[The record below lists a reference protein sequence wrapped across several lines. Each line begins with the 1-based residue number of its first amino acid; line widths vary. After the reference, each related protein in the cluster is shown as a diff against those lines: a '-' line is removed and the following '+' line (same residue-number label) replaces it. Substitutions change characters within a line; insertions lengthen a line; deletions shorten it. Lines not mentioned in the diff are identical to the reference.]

1 MTKPRTPE
9 PPEAEVTPE
18 PLYLRRREFLKN
30 AGLAALTAGATGAGL
45 IAITRNGPGVSTPRG
60 AAPPE
65 PPPLRVVGRY
75 STDEKPT
82 RYEDITRYN
91 NFYEFGTDK
100 VDPSENSGTL
110 RTRPWTVSIGG
121 LVKKPL
127 TVDIDQLLKWFPL
140 EERIY
145 RMRCV
150 EAWSMVI
157 PWQGF
162 PLADFVKRVEPLGS
176 AKYIAFQT
184 LLDPQQMPLQKSH
197 ILDWPYVEGLRMD
210 EALNPL
216 SLFAVGLY
224 GKSLPNQNGAPIRL
238 VTPWK
243 YGFKGIKSIVKVTFV
258 EKQPPTTW
266 NIAASREYGFYAN
279 VNPAVDHPRWSQA
292 TERRVGE
299 FARRKTLP
307 FNGYGEEV
315 AQMYAGLD
323 PKTLY

>member
-18 PLYLRRREFLKN
+18 PLYMRRREFLRN
-30 AGLAALTAGATGAGL
+30 AGLATLTAGGTGAGL
-45 IAITRNGPGVSTPRG
+45 LAITGNGPGLSKAKGTP
-60 AAPPE
+60 APE
-65 PPPLRVVGRY
+65 PAPLKVLGRY
-75 STDEKPT
+75 STSEAPT
-82 RYEDITRYN
+82 RYEDITHYN

-100 VDPSENSGTL
+100 VDPSENAGTL
-110 RTRPWTVSIGG
+110 RTRPWTVSIEG

-157 PWQGF
+157 PWMGF

-176 AKYIAFQT
+176 AKYLAFQT
-184 LLDPQQMPLQKSH
+184 LFDPQQMPQQRSH

-224 GKSLPNQNGAPIRL
+224 GKTLPNQNGAPIRL

-243 YGFKGIKSIVKVTFV
+243 YGFKGIKSIVKVSFV

-266 NIAASREYGFYAN
+266 NLAASREYGFYAN
-279 VNPAVDHPRWSQA
+279 VNPEVDHPRWSQA

-315 AQMYAGLD
+315 AHLYAGLD